1 MNKKQYIKPVVLFE
15 EMEVTDC
22 ILRGSN
28 PGSAEIVSG
37 TSEGYKPTNANNLT
51 VSQQGINSSSG
62 VGSKESDWSFD
73 YSLDI
78 DW

>member
-1 MNKKQYIKPVVLFE
+1 MNKKQYVKPVVLFE

-22 ILRGSN
+22 ILGESN

-51 VSQQGINSSSG
+51 VSQQGIYDSSSL
-62 VGSKESDWSFD
+62 GSKESDWSYD
-73 YSLDI
+73 YSFDLD
-78 DW
+78 W